1 MANKNNYLKPE
12 YFYNRE
18 LSWIS
23 FNYRVLS
30 EAQDKNRPLF
40 DRMGFLAITASNLDE
55 FFMIR
60 VASLKDMVQV
70 NYTKKDIAGMTP
82 IEQLSAIS
90 VQTHQLVKD
99 QYNIYND
106 EVIPGLLENGIKIIS
121 YYEDLNE
128 EQSIYVDEFFQSEV
142 LPVLTPMAIDS
153 SRPFPLIR
161 NKTLNIGAVIKVKTG
176 ADKNP
181 NTQFREL
188 YMSHY
193 NKKKN
198 SADTTGDIDFATVQV
213 PSVLPRFV
221 EIPSSGDI
229 QKTFIL
235 LEQIIEKNIEKLF
248 VNYEVLAA
256 FPYRIM
262 RNADLDIEEDE
273 AADLLMEIERQL
285 KKRQRGEAIR
295 IEVEE
300 TIDKRLLKTLENEL
314 QVNEED
320 IFKINGPLDLTFL
333 SKFDKIDGFDN
344 LRKNSYT
351 PQPAKYLDDNNNLFE
366 QIREHDILLHHPYET
381 FEPVVNFVKL
391 ASKDPDV
398 LAIKQTLYRV
408 SSNSPIIASL
418 AAAAENG
425 KQVTVLVELKA
436 RFDEENNIIWAR
448 KLEQAGCHVIYGLVG
463 LKTHS
468 KITLVVRKE
477 EDGIRRYVHLGT
489 GNYNDST
496 AKIYTDMGL
505 LTCQKAIGADATAVF
520 NMLSGYSEPAV
531 WNKLAIAPIWLRD
544 RFISLIKRETEFA
557 KSGKKAFIKA
567 KMNSLCDQGII
578 AALYE
583 ASAAGVKIDLVI
595 RGICCLKTGISGI
608 SKNITV
614 RSIVGNFL
622 EHSRIFYFHNNG
634 FEEVFMGSADWM
646 PRNLDK
652 RVEILFPVEDEK
664 LKEEVIHILDIQ
676 LKDNVKARIM
686 QPDGSYVIPDIK
698 PGTEKLCAQD
708 YFCKEAVK
716 AANAKKKIPDATTPC
731 FEPLTSEMEEF

>member
-1 MANKNNYLKPE
+1 MAEKNIYCKPE

-30 EAQDKNRPLF
+30 EVQDKNRPLF
-40 DRMGFLAITASNLDE
+40 DRMSFLAITASNLDE

-82 IEQLSAIS
+82 LEQLAAINI
-90 VQTHQLVKD
+90 QTHQFVKD
-99 QYNIYND
+99 QYNIYNS
-106 EVIPGLLENGIKIIS
+106 EVIPGLLDNGIKIIS

-128 EQSIYVDEFFQSEV
+128 DQSAYIDEFFQSEV
-142 LPVLTPMAIDS
+142 LPVLTPMAVDS

-176 ADKNP
+176 SDKN
-181 NTQFREL
+181 NNAQFREL

-198 SADTTGDIDFATVQV
+198 SIDTGDIDFATVQV

-221 EIPSSGDI
+221 EIPSSGNI

-248 VNYEVLAA
+248 INYEVLAA

-295 IEVEE
+295 LEVEDG
-300 TIDKRLLKTLENEL
+300 IDKRLLKTLKNEL

-333 SKFDKIDGFDN
+333 SKFDKIDGFSS

-351 PQPAKYLDDNNNLFE
+351 PQPAKYLDGNSNLFE

-381 FEPVVNFVKL
+381 FEPVVNFVRQ

-520 NMLSGYSEPAV
+520 NMLSGYSEPAF

-583 ASAAGVKIDLVI
+583 ASAAGVKINLVI
-595 RGICCLKTGISGI
+595 RGICCLKTGIPGI

-652 RVEILFPVEDEK
+652 RVEILFPVEDEE
-664 LKEEVIHILDIQ
+664 LKKEVIHILDIQ
-676 LKDNVKARIM
+676 LKDNTKARIM
-686 QPDGSYVIPDIK
+686 QPDGSYIIPDIE

-708 YFCKEAVK
+708 YFCKEAM
-716 AANAKKKIPDATTPC
+716 AAARTEKKLPETGTPC
-731 FEPLTSEMEEF
+731 FEPLTSDMEEF